1 MYCWFYKPAWLS
13 ITLSFYGG
21 ILINSLSLY
30 MLLQHHRA
38 HHQQAKVGKLQ
49 KGFLLSSLGTPAG
62 VMYRTCL
69 RPPKSWE
76 SMYMYSI
83 SALAVGLAGGRLARQ
98 AATACWSLQ
107 KTSNMLCKVHAAMK
121 NDLIFQT
128 NCPWTLFIVDPIPHM
143 GFGSFRF
150 STKMPPYIDTLHLF
164 SYMGMRMGISYQLS
178 RQVSKVFLKFLTN
191 LEDHVAYFKGLWG
204 F

>member
-1 MYCWFYKPAWLS
+1 MKRDFCSNQVSWPKKYPPILNSTCPLPDRPI
-13 ITLSFYGG
+13 ITLSFYRS

-76 SMYMYSI
+76 SMYICSI
-83 SALAVGLAGGRLARQ
+83 EHQCVQWQSGWPVAGWPSRQPQHAGL
-98 AATACWSLQ
+98 SK
-107 KTSNMLCKVHAAMK
+107 KTSNMLCKVHAVMK

-150 STKMPPYIDTLHLF
+150 STKMPPYIDTH
-164 SYMGMRMGISYQLS
+164 
-178 RQVSKVFLKFLTN
+178 
-191 LEDHVAYFKGLWG
+191 
-204 F
+204 

>member
-1 MYCWFYKPAWLS
+1 MTARLTKKVPANFKYMPDRPI
-13 ITLSFYGG
+13 ITMSFYRSV
-21 ILINSLSLY
+21 LINSLSLY

-83 SALAVGLAGGRLARQ
+83 TAFGSKAGGWQAGLAGSHSTPVSPKKRVICFAKSMR
-98 AATACWSLQ
+98 WW
-107 KTSNMLCKVHAAMK
+107 KM
-121 NDLIFQT
+121 I
-128 NCPWTLFIVDPIPHM
+128 
-143 GFGSFRF
+143 SF
-150 STKMPPYIDTLHLF
+150 
-164 SYMGMRMGISYQLS
+164 S
-178 RQVSKVFLKFLTN
+178 RQTAHELFLSSIPSHIWDLVRFVSRPKCRPTLIHSIFFHTWAWGWRSVKFTST
-191 LEDHVAYFKGLWG
+191 
-204 F
+204 